1 MSEATDYRSSMAIYL
16 EHPNE
21 HHLLFTQT
29 QTKTQTQTQT
39 HTQTQTQTHTHCPA
53 MRLLFHGNKNKK
65 LLVLRALLLLGKRLL
80 AHTRRTRRFIRN
92 NNFLVSLIRSNK
104 RS

>member
-1 MSEATDYRSSMAIYL
+1 MAIYL

-65 LLVLRALLLLGKRLL
+65 LLVLRALLLLGNRARLRLL
-80 AHTRRTRRFIRN
+80 PRSCTRRIMRN
-92 NNFLVSLIRSNK
+92 DILLVSLIRSF
-104 RS
+104 